1 MYAYL
6 AENIIPK
13 VLDYYSEDPLALA
26 EGLADASI
34 SLSKLLTGT
43 EWEKKFPTEWVFN
56 IEVIQ
61 LAWELMHL
69 WTLDIFISPEE
80 FLSQKKSEDKLS
92 GI

>member
-1 MYAYL
+1 MHDYL

-13 VLDYYSEDPLALA
+13 VLNHSSDDPYALA

-34 SLSKLLTGT
+34 SLSKLLTGS
-43 EWEKKFPTEWVFN
+43 EWEKKFKTEWVFN

-69 WTLDIFISPEE
+69 WAIGIYLSPEE
-80 FLSQKKSEDKLS
+80 FLSQKKSTYILS
-92 GI
+92 DI